1 MWFNSTIISL
11 FSTYLVLRNT
21 PYRLMLASYRLHK
34 EYAKVVKNMNKIT
47 VFFGN
52 QKNLPRIR
60 VRLFKHETWKTKPIK
75 VASFITVTL
84 LLRSFAMFCS
94 EMLWNNR
101 SLAAPST
108 KNYKANLD
116 MFFNISLQAFALLNF
131 LAESF
136 IFSYMGLSLFT
147 FQHHQWN
154 VRFISVTFVSF
165 LLYWSGDWESNT

>member
-1 MWFNSTIISL
+1 MK
-11 FSTYLVLRNT
+11 
-21 PYRLMLASYRLHK
+21 PEK
-34 EYAKVVKNMNKIT
+34 
-47 VFFGN
+47 
-52 QKNLPRIR
+52 Q
-60 VRLFKHETWKTKPIK
+60 KPIK

-84 LLRSFAMFCS
+84 LLRNFAMFCS

-101 SLAAPST
+101 SLAALST

-165 LLYWSGDWESNT
+165 LLYWSGDWESNTSHLSLLIFRKWRLMTNILIILRHFYGAVFLVWKEKIEK

>member
-1 MWFNSTIISL
+1 MK
-11 FSTYLVLRNT
+11 
-21 PYRLMLASYRLHK
+21 PK
-34 EYAKVVKNMNKIT
+34 K
-47 VFFGN
+47 
-52 QKNLPRIR
+52 Q
-60 VRLFKHETWKTKPIK
+60 KPIK

-84 LLRSFAMFCS
+84 LLRSFALFSS
-94 EMLWNNR
+94 EMLWNDR
-101 SLAAPST
+101 SLAALST

>member
-1 MWFNSTIISL
+1 MK
-11 FSTYLVLRNT
+11 
-21 PYRLMLASYRLHK
+21 PK
-34 EYAKVVKNMNKIT
+34 K
-47 VFFGN
+47 
-52 QKNLPRIR
+52 Q
-60 VRLFKHETWKTKPIK
+60 KPIK

-84 LLRSFAMFCS
+84 LLRSFALFRS
-94 EMLWNNR
+94 EMLWNDR
-101 SLAAPST
+101 SLAALST
-108 KNYKANLD
+108 KSYKANLD
-116 MFFNISLQAFALLNF
+116 VFFNISLQAFALLNF